1 MYRRVRNLFENTYV
15 YTLLYYLQIVL
26 LHYRCDF
33 SKSLKKFD
41 PFAKQKKDSFT
52 QSLSAIVSLSEYL
65 LPLLQNPNGVDV
77 KAEFLRLLKVVFN
90 YATIAERLRI
100 NNLLIL
106 VKSLG

>member
-1 MYRRVRNLFENTYV
+1 M
-15 YTLLYYLQIVL
+15 QIVAL
-26 LHYRCDF
+26 SLCF

-65 LPLLQNPNGVDV
+65 LPLVQNPNGVDV
-77 KAEFLRLLKVVFN
+77 KAELLRLLKVVFD
-90 YATIAERLRI
+90 YAAIVERLHI